1 MTAAPSAPSA
11 PARRRP
17 EGRGPLPWAAI
28 GAWLV
33 FAGACTALDGL
44 VGLGVAVVVAA
55 VLLAGLPRRIL
66 GALGCGALALV
77 PVVVL
82 ARGLPDRDEVSPF
95 FVAGSLWP
103 HHLAFA
109 GVVWAGCWAV
119 LDLRERLA
127 AAPPEPVA
135 PAPGRPPLPVAVAIV
150 VLVALV
156 AGGATI
162 AVLQA

>member
-1 MTAAPSAPSA
+1 MTGSEVEARTEGAGTGATTSRSAAV
-11 PARRRP
+11 
-17 EGRGPLPWAAI
+17 

-33 FAGACTALDGL
+33 LAGACTALDGI

-55 VLLAGLPRRIL
+55 VLLARLPRRWL
-66 GALGCGALALV
+66 GVLGVAALALV

-109 GVVWAGCWAV
+109 GIAWTMTWAV
-119 LDLRERLA
+119 LDLRARLVA
-127 AAPPEPVA
+127 TPPDPVVA
-135 PAPGRPPLPVAVAIV
+135 TPGRPPLPVAIALV
-150 VLVALV
+150 VLVGALAV
-156 AGGATI
+156 A
-162 AVLQA
+162 AVVAVGRA